1 MGRALVVEETSKG
14 LMAKAPKAP
23 METKIY
29 RDRDKVLKTPEK
41 FSQFCFAECDDKF
54 RPFLKAS
61 KLPLKLPVG
70 KKDGVPVFGKSA
82 FRTDKSAW
90 AHMARVI

>member
-1 MGRALVVEETSKG
+1 MRRAIVEEASDR
-14 LMAKAPKAP
+14 LMTKAPEDP
-23 METKIY
+23 METKIQ
-29 RDRDKVLKTPEK
+29 RVRRRVQETPEK
-41 FSQFCFAECDDKF
+41 FSQFRFAEGDDKF

-61 KLPLKLPVG
+61 KLPFNLPVA
-70 KKDGVPVFGKSA
+70 KKDGNPVFGKSA

>member
-1 MGRALVVEETSKG
+1 MT
-14 LMAKAPKAP
+14 KAPENP
-23 METKIY
+23 METKIQ
-29 RDRDKVLKTPEK
+29 RIRGRVQETPEK
-41 FSQFCFAECDDKF
+41 FSQFCFAEGDDKF

-61 KLPLKLPVG
+61 KLPLNLPAV
-70 KKDGVPVFGKSA
+70 KKDSIPVFAKSA

>member
-1 MGRALVVEETSKG
+1 MT
-14 LMAKAPKAP
+14 KAPEDP
-23 METKIY
+23 MKTKIP
-29 RDRDKVLKTPEK
+29 RTRGSVQETPEK
-41 FSQFCFAECDDKF
+41 FSQFCFTEGNDKF

-61 KLPLKLPVG
+61 KLPLNLPAA
-70 KKDGVPVFGKSA
+70 KKDSIPVFGKSA